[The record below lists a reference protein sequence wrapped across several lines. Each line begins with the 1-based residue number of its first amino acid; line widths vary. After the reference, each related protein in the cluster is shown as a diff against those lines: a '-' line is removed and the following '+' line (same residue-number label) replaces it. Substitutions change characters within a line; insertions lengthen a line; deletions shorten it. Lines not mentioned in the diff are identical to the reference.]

1 MANNYEP
8 LARQI
13 LDSIGGE
20 SNIAGVTHCATRLR
34 FNLKDSKVPND
45 DEVKKIQGVMGV
57 VRGGGQFQ
65 VIIGNDVNHVYKSL
79 HEIANIESSNEVTN
93 GEKKSVV
100 NTLIDTLTGIFTPIL
115 PAITAAG
122 MIKAILSILVVFK
135 FTTKDAQVYQILN
148 FMADS
153 AFYFLPI
160 MLANSAAKKFKCNPY
175 LAMMLGGILLHP
187 NFVGM
192 VAASKETGEAIKF
205 LFLPIYNANY
215 ASSVIPIILI
225 VWLQSYV
232 EPLAD
237 RISPK
242 AIKFFSKP
250 LITIL
255 ITGFAALVVVAPI
268 GYVISSWVGVVM
280 NTMNERV
287 SWLAPTILGFLSPLL
302 VMTGTHYGLLPIAI
316 NNRLTIG
323 YDTLMYPGMLASNT
337 AQGASALAVSLKTKN
352 SELKQLASS
361 AGITAVCGI
370 TEPALY
376 GVNLRFRSALYGAM
390 IGGGVGG
397 FFMGITKVR
406 NYSGGSPGL
415 LTLPS
420 FIGGDSMSS
429 FTFAC
434 IGMAISVAVSF
445 IVTYMLYKDSPELVA
460 DIEKKNSNV
469 TDSNVNNN
477 NSNETSA
484 QKLIYSP
491 LKGDVVDIK
500 EVEDAAFSSGVLG
513 KGVAIMPTEGVV
525 YAPVNG
531 TVTTLFKTNHAIG
544 IVADN
549 GVEIL
554 IHVGMDTVQL
564 DGKHFA
570 AKIAQGDQIKI
581 GQPLVEFDI
590 EAIKA
595 EGYSVITPVVVTNT
609 ANYSEVVGVFGK
621 TVNAQDELIKVL

>member
-1 MANNYEP
+1 MAKNYEP
-8 LARQI
+8 LAKSI
-13 LDSIGGE
+13 LESVGGE
-20 SNIAGVTHCATRLR
+20 SNISGVTHCATRLR
-34 FNLKDSKVPND
+34 FTLKDSKVPKD
-45 DEVKKIQGVMGV
+45 DEVKKIPGVMGV

-65 VIIGNDVNHVYKSL
+65 VVIGNDVNHVYKSL
-79 HEIANIESSNEVTN
+79 TEMANIVGNADMGD
-93 GEKKSVV
+93 GEKKSLV
-100 NTLIDTLTGIFTPIL
+100 NTFIDTLTGIFTPIL

-122 MIKAILSILVVFK
+122 MIKAILSILVVFNLASK
-135 FTTKDAQVYQILN
+135 EGDVYQILN
-148 FMADS
+148 FMADA

-160 MLANSAAKKFKCNPY
+160 LLANSAAQKFKCNPY

-187 NFVGM
+187 NFINM
-192 VAASKETGEAIKF
+192 VAASKESGEAIKF

-232 EPLAD
+232 EPIAD

-250 LITIL
+250 LLTIL
-255 ITGFAALVVVAPI
+255 ITGLAALVVIAPI
-268 GYVISSWVGVVM
+268 GYIISSWVGVVM
-280 NTMNERV
+280 NTMNEKV
-287 SWLAPTILGFLSPLL
+287 SWLAPTVLGFLSPLL

-337 AQGASALAVSLKTKN
+337 AQGASALAVSFKTKN

-361 AGITAVCGI
+361 AGITAICGI

-376 GVNLRFRSALYGAM
+376 GVNLRYRTALYGAM

-397 FFMGITKVR
+397 FLMGITKVR

-434 IGMAISVAVSF
+434 IGMVVSIAVSF
-445 IVTYMLYKDSPELVA
+445 IITFILYKDSPELLA
-460 DIEKKNSNV
+460 DIDAKGEETKSNEAQI
-469 TDSNVNNN
+469 NAPN
-477 NSNETSA
+477 NSSE
-484 QKLIYSP
+484 KVILSP

-531 TVTTLFKTNHAIG
+531 TVSTLFKTNHAIG
-544 IVADN
+544 IVSDT

-564 DGKHFA
+564 DGKHFN
-570 AKIAQGDQIKI
+570 AKIAQGDKIKI

-590 EAIKA
+590 EGIKA
-595 EGYSVITPVVVTNT
+595 EGYSVVTPVVITNT
-609 ANYSEVVGVFGK
+609 ANYKDVICTVGK
-621 TVNAQDELIKVL
+621 TINAQEELIKVL